1 VISFD
6 GKNPERQDIGQ
17 DIRILS
23 LGIIKKEMII
33 VPIETVKDM
42 IAEGKAGRWGTAVE
56 RVWGFYDII
65 ANFKNTKVKEL
76 VVKPNTCLSFQRH
89 KHRSEFW
96 LVNEGIARVILSTD
110 YQESCSRGD
119 LLSREELIEQDCWTV
134 VLRKHEY
141 LHIPVGE
148 WHQLINPSNKE
159 LSIIEIQYGDMCE
172 EQDIERLYQ

>member
-17 DIRILS
+17 DIRILN
-23 LGIIKKEMII
+23 LDIIKKEMSND
-33 VPIETVKDM
+33 PIETGNGLR
-42 IAEGKAGRWGTAVE
+42 AEGKENAVE
-56 RVWGFYDII
+56 RVWGFYDVI
-65 ANFKNTKVKEL
+65 ANFKSTKVKEL

-96 LVNEGIARVILSTD
+96 LVNEGIARVVLSTD

-119 LLSREELIEQDCWTV
+119 PYSREELIERDCWTV
-134 VLRKHEY
+134 VLRKHEH